1 MSGESARTLNIRP
14 AEPRDAMTICSL
26 ADQLGYRCTRDEIRE
41 RIEQVRGHSGHAI
54 LVAETATDGI
64 LGWLHTFAEP
74 SLLSEQR
81 AEIAGLIVDERFRGQ
96 GIGRALL
103 QRAEAWAARQGCRA
117 VGVRSNTIR
126 ADAPAFYTSM
136 GYETIKTQRVFRKR
150 L

>member
-1 MSGESARTLNIRP
+1 MSGESTRTLNIRP
-14 AEPRDAMTICSL
+14 AESRDAMKIYSL
-26 ADQLGYRCTRDEIRE
+26 ADQLGYRCPPDEIRE
-41 RIEQVRGHSGHAI
+41 RLEQVRGHARHAI

-81 AEIAGLIVDERFRGQ
+81 AEIAGLIMEERFRGQ
-96 GIGRALL
+96 GVGRALL
-103 QRAEAWAARQGCRA
+103 QRAEAWAAGQGCRA
-117 VGVRSNTIR
+117 VGVRSNMIR
-126 ADAPAFYTSM
+126 TDALAFYTSM